1 MIYGDGAP
9 HASHVWV
16 GWIVAAFW
24 ELWFIYHAQRRLE
37 VPCQEGFQFL
47 DDHYSIFV
55 SPVPSNLLQGHQ
67 GGETGESTFI
77 CKSHLADIIES
88 PSITCI

>member
-1 MIYGDGAP
+1 MP
-9 HASHVWV
+9 LMCEL
-16 GWIVAAFW
+16 VA
-24 ELWFIYHAQRRLE
+24 LWGFLLGYHSQRRLE

-47 DDHYSIFV
+47 DDHYSIFE

-77 CKSHLADIIES
+77 CKVTPRKYYRITINDLHLSTE
-88 PSITCI
+88 